1 MAAVDQPL
9 ADLAADLTRPVGARR
24 PGGLRASQ
32 RRRLNL
38 FRYVAFTIFGLFF
51 LLPLLSMVRFSLQGT
66 TPGSWS
72 VAAWTQ
78 IASYPGPPPLLSS
91 IEITLELAVITSVVT
106 LVLVVPTMI
115 WVRLRA
121 QWFSRVLEFLCLL
134 PLTIPAIVL
143 VVGLAPIYNR
153 IERYNVSALMLFWAY
168 VILALP
174 YVYRALAAGLNAV
187 DATTL
192 SEAARSLGARW
203 GTVMFRIIVP
213 NMWQAI
219 LNALLLTVA
228 LVLGEFT
235 VAYLLT
241 YVNLQVDLFQVSR
254 NTENAER
261 ALLGICRDAAVRVH
275 PAIDPVLRRAQAAPR
290 PAVRWNT

>member
-1 MAAVDQPL
+1 MAAVNS
-9 ADLAADLTRPVGARR
+9 LAAELAGSAEARR
-24 PGGLRASQ
+24 PQGLRAS
-32 RRRLNL
+32 RRRGLNL
-38 FRYVAFTIFGLFF
+38 FRYLTFTVFGLFF
-51 LLPLLSMVRFSLQGT
+51 LLPLLAMVRFSLEGT
-66 TPGSWS
+66 KPGTWS

-91 IEITLELAVITSVVT
+91 IEITLELAVITSVVM

-115 WVRLRA
+115 WVQLRA
-121 QWFSRVLEFLCLL
+121 RWFSRVLEFICLL

-143 VVGLAPIYNR
+143 VVGFAPIYNR
-153 IERYNVSALMLFWAY
+153 IEHYNVSTLMLFWAY

-174 YVYRALAAGLNAV
+174 FAYRALAAGLNAV

-203 GTVMFRIIVP
+203 VTVMFRIIVP

-235 VAYLLT
+235 IAYPLT
-241 YVNLQVDLFQVSR
+241 YVNLQVNLFEISR
-254 NTENAER
+254 SSPNAGVLFSGS
-261 ALLGICRDAAVRVH
+261 AATLLFAFVLLLILSYAGRR
-275 PAIDPVLRRAQAAPR
+275 LRRGR
-290 PAVRWNT
+290 P

>member
-1 MAAVDQPL
+1 MAAVNEIAALGVPTGTAGL
-9 ADLAADLTRPVGARR
+9 APRGM
-24 PGGLRASQ
+24 RAG
-32 RRRLNL
+32 RRRKLNA
-38 FRYVAFTIFGLFF
+38 FRYLTFTIFGLFF
-51 LLPLLSMVRFSLQGT
+51 LVPLLAMVKFSFQGSK
-66 TPGSWS
+66 PGTWS

-78 IASYPGPPPLLSS
+78 IASYQGPPPLLPA
-91 IEITLELAVITSVVT
+91 IEITLELAVLTGAVM

-115 WVRLRA
+115 WVRLRV
-121 QWFSRVLEFLCLL
+121 QWLSRVMEIICLL

-174 YVYRALAAGLNAV
+174 YAYRALIAGLNAM
-187 DATTL
+187 DAITL

-203 GTVMFRIIVP
+203 PTVMFRVIAP

-219 LNALLLTVA
+219 VNALMLTVA

-235 VAYLLT
+235 IAYPLT
-241 YVNLQVDLFQVSR
+241 YVNLQVELFSISR
-254 NTENAER
+254 NTENAGVLFSASAATLLFAF
-261 ALLGICRDAAVRVH
+261 ALLL
-275 PAIDPVLRRAQAAPR
+275 VLSYVGRRLNRGR
-290 PAVRWNT
+290 P

>member
-1 MAAVDQPL
+1 
-9 ADLAADLTRPVGARR
+9 
-24 PGGLRASQ
+24 
-32 RRRLNL
+32 
-38 FRYVAFTIFGLFF
+38 
-51 LLPLLSMVRFSLQGT
+51 
-66 TPGSWS
+66 
-72 VAAWTQ
+72 
-78 IASYPGPPPLLSS
+78 
-91 IEITLELAVITSVVT
+91 
-106 LVLVVPTMI
+106 VVPTMI
-115 WVRLRA
+115 WIRLRA
-121 QWFSRVLEFLCLL
+121 QWFSKVMEFICLL

-174 YVYRALAAGLNAV
+174 YAYRALATGLNAV

-203 GTVMFRIIVP
+203 HTVMFRIIVP

-241 YVNLQVDLFQVSR
+241 YVNLQVNLFEISR
-254 NTENAER
+254 STVNAGVLFS
-261 ALLGICRDAAVRVH
+261 ASAATLLFAFILLLILSYAGRR
-275 PAIDPVLRRAQAAPR
+275 LRRGR
-290 PAVRWNT
+290 P

>member
-1 MAAVDQPL
+1 
-9 ADLAADLTRPVGARR
+9 
-24 PGGLRASQ
+24 
-32 RRRLNL
+32 
-38 FRYVAFTIFGLFF
+38 VAFTIFGLFF
-51 LLPLLSMVRFSLQGT
+51 LLPLLAMVRFSLEGAK
-66 TPGSWS
+66 PGSWS

-91 IEITLELAVITSVVT
+91 IEITLELAVITSVVM

-115 WVRLRA
+115 WIRLRA
-121 QWFSRVLEFLCLL
+121 RWFSKVMEFICLL

-153 IERYNVSALMLFWAY
+153 IERVNVSALMLFFAY

-174 YVYRALAAGLNAV
+174 YTYRALAAGLNAV

-203 GTVMFRIIVP
+203 GTVMLRIIVP

-241 YVNLQVDLFQVSR
+241 YVTLQVNLFEISR
-254 NTENAER
+254 NAENAGVLFS
-261 ALLGICRDAAVRVH
+261 ASAATLLFAFILLLILSYAGRR
-275 PAIDPVLRRAQAAPR
+275 LRRGR
-290 PAVRWNT
+290 P

>member
-1 MAAVDQPL
+1 MAAVSSLSAEL
-9 ADLAADLTRPVGARR
+9 AGTAAAKGPR
-24 PGGLRASQ
+24 GLRAGQ

-38 FRYVAFTIFGLFF
+38 FRYLMFTIFGLFF
-51 LLPLLSMVRFSLQGT
+51 LLPLLAMVRFSFEGSKLGT
-66 TPGSWS
+66 WS

-78 IASYPGPPPLLSS
+78 ITSYPGPPPLLSA
-91 IEITLELAVITSVVT
+91 IEITLELAVITSVVM

-115 WVRLRA
+115 WVRLRV

-153 IERYNVSALMLFWAY
+153 IERFNVSALMLFWAY

-174 YVYRALAAGLNAV
+174 YTYRALAAGLNAV

-203 GTVMFRIIVP
+203 STVMFRVIAP

-241 YVNLQVDLFQVSR
+241 YVNLQVELFGISR
-254 NTENAER
+254 NTENAGVLFAASAATLFVAF
-261 ALLGICRDAAVRVH
+261 ALLLILSYAGRR
-275 PAIDPVLRRAQAAPR
+275 LRRGR
-290 PAVRWNT
+290 P